1 MVIFYLYKI
10 CLFVS
15 PGSSSMNY
23 RIVVYKTCKTAR
35 CEVRGS
41 TLSMRTE
48 LCECTDRKI
57 LNELQVVRIDPLF
70 QREQYI
76 P

>member
-1 MVIFYLYKI
+1 
-10 CLFVS
+10 
-15 PGSSSMNY
+15 MNY

-48 LCECTDRKI
+48 LCECTNRKI
-57 LNELQVVRIDPLF
+57 SNDLQVVRIAPLF
-70 QREQYI
+70 
-76 P
+76 